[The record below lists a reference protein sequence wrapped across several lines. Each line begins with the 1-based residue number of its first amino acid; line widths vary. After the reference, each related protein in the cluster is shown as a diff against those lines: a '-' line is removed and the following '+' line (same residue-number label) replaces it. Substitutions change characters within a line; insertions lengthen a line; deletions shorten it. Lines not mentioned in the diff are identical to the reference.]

1 MQLTHCNCNDC
12 SCNYNKHKECTWKRS
27 FKPARPIATS
37 PKARSATAEREHRNG
52 TGRERERKTAHLRL
66 QTAATNRIQ
75 LPSTLV
81 TCSGCSLSAI
91 TSCTSCAA
99 VAQQQAATRRTRSV
113 RWRMQRWLQLTLP
126 RILRQ
131 KVKQRKRA
139 RASATAE
146 ERRCVRVCIDHRHH
160 SVYCTPRADSRI
172 TAAATVRAPYLHD
185 KPLARRRRT
194 VSCCGWLRFSKC
206 SCKKSLNVLI
216 VEKTTCNNVET
227 SETFNIPCLSPGI
240 LVISCVNVSEWSF
253 VIK

>member
-1 MQLTHCNCNDC
+1 MLQATALQLATTSFNRKPSWAEPLRNSWQLMQLTHCNCNDC
-12 SCNYNKHKECTWKRS
+12 SCNYNKHKECAWKRS
-27 FKPARPIATS
+27 FRPARLIATS

-131 KVKQRKRA
+131 KVKQRGRERERVRLQLRLRLLKRVGA
-139 RASATAE
+139 CVCASII
-146 ERRCVRVCIDHRHH
+146 VIIP
-160 SVYCTPRADSRI
+160 S
-172 TAAATVRAPYLHD
+172 TVRREQTHAL
-185 KPLARRRRT
+185 PLLQQLGPLIFT
-194 VSCCGWLRFSKC
+194 PIPSPPPPSHGFLLR
-206 SCKKSLNVLI
+206 
-216 VEKTTCNNVET
+216 
-227 SETFNIPCLSPGI
+227 
-240 LVISCVNVSEWSF
+240 LVAFFEVF
-253 VIK
+253 V